1 MASLVNESPISATQ
15 DRLIA
20 PAGPKRIL
28 VADDNEVVRAV
39 VRVLIETRTGLEICG
54 EAVNGLDAVQQ
65 AKDLQPDLVLLDYR
79 MPRLNGV
86 EAASIIKK
94 ELPQVRIVLFTL
106 YEQSISKATI
116 AAAHIDMVL
125 SKPDGVDSLLE
136 SIQALM
142 ATDRPV

>member
-1 MASLVNESPISATQ
+1 
-15 DRLIA
+15 
-20 PAGPKRIL
+20 
-28 VADDNEVVRAV
+28 
-39 VRVLIETRTGLEICG
+39 
-54 EAVNGLDAVQQ
+54 
-65 AKDLQPDLVLLDYR
+65 LDYR

-106 YEQSISKATI
+106 YEQSISKPTI